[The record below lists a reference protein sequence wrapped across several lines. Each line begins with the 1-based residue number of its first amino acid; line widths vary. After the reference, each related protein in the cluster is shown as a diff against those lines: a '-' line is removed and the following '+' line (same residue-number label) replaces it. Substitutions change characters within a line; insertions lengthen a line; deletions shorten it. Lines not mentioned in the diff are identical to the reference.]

1 MGRWWW
7 TGALLA
13 AGLALLFDGKAMAQT
28 KAPPA
33 PPPCTPTAELKFV
46 CGLKGAPED
55 LVRAPDSDWIIASG
69 YTQGGGEGGISLIDS
84 VSKLAQRAALGGAKA
99 RAPYADCD
107 GPPDAAHLS
116 THGLN
121 LKRTGRGKGLLYA
134 VGHGG
139 REAIE
144 VYDVTAGG
152 KDLPR
157 LTWIGCIRPAQG
169 ASMNSVA
176 PFADGRIVYT
186 DFVHAP
192 ATFAD
197 IGRKVTGA
205 VYVWT
210 PGKGAA
216 KIAGSEL
223 SGPNGVEISADGR
236 YVFVAVSGTGKVLRY
251 DLKTPGAAP
260 AEVAPGLRTDNL
272 RWGPGGQ
279 LLMAGPDLNCALGSA
294 TCPGKLR
301 VSALDPASLKVSPL
315 LAVSIG
321 PPFPSLSSGLVVGD
335 TMWLG
340 TFAGDRVAYAPLKP

>member
-1 MGRWWW
+1 MGRWAILAAA
-7 TGALLA
+7 TAGALAVGFGGRA
-13 AGLALLFDGKAMAQT
+13 AAQ
-28 KAPPA
+28 APA
-33 PPPCTPTAELKFV
+33 PPSPCTPTAELKFI

-69 YTQGGGEGGISLIDS
+69 YAQGGAEGGITLIDS
-84 VSKLAQRAALGGAKA
+84 VSRLAQRAALAAEKP
-99 RAPYADCD
+99 RAPFSDCD

-121 LKRTGRGKGLLYA
+121 LKRTGRGKGLLFA

-152 KDLPR
+152 KDLPK
-157 LTWIGCIRPAQG
+157 LTWVGCIRPAQG
-169 ASMNSVA
+169 SSLNSVA

-197 IGRKVTGA
+197 IGRKPTGA
-205 VYVWT
+205 VYIWT
-210 PGKGAA
+210 PGKGPAV

-223 SGPNGVEISADGR
+223 SGPNGVEVSADGR
-236 YVFVAVSGTGKVLRY
+236 YVFVAVSGTGKVLRF
-251 DLKTPGAAP
+251 DLKGPGTAP
-260 AEVAPGLRTDNL
+260 ADVAPGLRADNL
-272 RWGPGGQ
+272 RWGPGGK
-279 LLMAGPDLNCALGSA
+279 LLMAGPDLACGLGDPK
-294 TCPGKLR
+294 CPGRLR
-301 VSALDPASLKVSPL
+301 VSSLDPASLTVAPL
-315 LAVSIG
+315 LSVPVG

-335 TMWLG
+335 TLWLG
-340 TFAGDRVAYAPLKP
+340 TFSGDRVAYAPLKR